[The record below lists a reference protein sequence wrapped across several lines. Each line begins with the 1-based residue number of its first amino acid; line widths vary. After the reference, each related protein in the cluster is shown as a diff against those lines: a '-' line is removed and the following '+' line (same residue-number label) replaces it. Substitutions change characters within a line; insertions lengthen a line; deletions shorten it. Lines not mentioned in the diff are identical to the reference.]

1 MNIRLLT
8 IIIFFVIGI
17 MIGISIGAA
26 ITDIAVH
33 ECSNEW
39 WMRFG
44 KSHLEVCD
52 TIHERCFKRN

>member
-1 MNIRLLT
+1 MKIS
-8 IIIFFVIGI
+8 IIIYSIFMLLIGI
-17 MIGISIGAA
+17 LVGISIAEP
-26 ITDIAVH
+26 IKH
-33 ECSNEW
+33 KCENEW

>member
-1 MNIRLLT
+1 M
-8 IIIFFVIGI
+8 GI

>member
-1 MNIRLLT
+1 MLL
-8 IIIFFVIGI
+8 IGI
-17 MIGISIGAA
+17 LVGISIAEP
-26 ITDIAVH
+26 IKH
-33 ECSNEW
+33 KCENEW